1 MNNFI
6 HPTAHVESQVQI
18 GYGNYIGPFC
28 YLTGKLTVGNK
39 NRFESH
45 CAVGTRPE
53 HKDYWDEDG
62 ETIIGDNN
70 VFREHMTIHAGSFG
84 LTIVGDDCI
93 MLRGAHVAH
102 DCIIEDRVTL
112 SCNAIMLGHVHVMQD
127 SNCGTGCLV
136 HQHQV
141 VGAWSIIGMGCVVP
155 KTKVLAPGRVWVGT
169 PAKDLKE
176 NEYKTKEVDKTYFAN
191 ETTRFMGLR
200 EKHGL

>member
-6 HPTAHVESQVQI
+6 HPTAHVESQVQM

-28 YLTGKLTVGNK
+28 YLTGKLTVGNH
-39 NRFESH
+39 NRFEAFCS
-45 CAVGTRPE
+45 VGTRPE

-70 VFREHMTIHAGSFG
+70 VFREHITIHSGSFG
-84 LTIVGDDCI
+84 LTIIGDDCI
-93 MLRGAHVAH
+93 MLRGSHVAH

-112 SCNAIMLGHVHVMQD
+112 SVNAIMLGHVFVMHD
-127 SNCGTGCLV
+127 SNCGSGCQV

-141 VGAWSIIGMGCVVP
+141 VGAWSMIGMGCVIP
-155 KTKVLAPGRVWVGT
+155 KKTRISPGQVWVGN
-169 PAKDLKE
+169 PGKPIKANDYLMKDV
-176 NEYKTKEVDKTYFAN
+176 TDKQLNSVTERYL
-191 ETTRFMGLR
+191 TLR

>member
-6 HPTAHVESQVQI
+6 HPTAHVDSQVQL

-28 YLTGKLTVGNK
+28 YLTGKLTVGNH

-141 VGAWSIIGMGCVVP
+141 VGSWSMIGMGCVVP